1 MRVFIALGMVVLASA
16 LSSSDVRAAQ
26 AARVQFTSGDVQ
38 IIGKDNVARAAFKG
52 AVLNEGDAIIT
63 GKNSAAQLRMADD
76 GVVAMRPDSR
86 IAIDTFHWEGREDG
100 LERSVLSL
108 VKGGFRAITGVIGRR
123 NKSNYLVNTPTATI
137 GIRGTDHEPFYVPP
151 PAPGETP
158 PAPPGTYNK
167 VNVGETVIRTSGG
180 TVIIGA
186 NQIGFAPPQPNAPP
200 VRLDKVPDFMRGAP
214 IPQGRP
220 DNRGMRENS
229 GADNRREIN
238 GRGGDGHGD
247 GRGGDGRGRL
257 PNQQQGPAFPIRT
270 SGGDFDLGSQAAN
283 LHVAPV
289 GIAVTG
295 GSIFP
300 FAGQMKVGS
309 GAIFV
314 NGGPNNFVLLDGAN
328 NPVLMSEA
336 SGFRYSN
343 NSAPL
348 IHGGG
353 TVIDGVG
360 IRWGIYAGGVQ
371 FDPQQGAVNAQFFHF
386 MASPSIT
393 PFATLQLP
401 GAANYTTTAGFTKPV
416 DDLSRVGGSASLTVN
431 VTFGANPMLTGYN
444 LSVTDAGGRNWT
456 GTLAA
461 SQTLV
466 SFGAGQASSNLNVSC
481 GGACP
486 STGNGKASGFV
497 IGPNRGGMISSY
509 NLNAGTAGVTGSIA
523 VK

>member
-1 MRVFIALGMVVLASA
+1 MRILIALSVAALASITTIA
-16 LSSSDVRAAQ
+16 TVHAAP
-26 AARVQFTSGDVQ
+26 AARVQFTNGDVQ

-52 AVLNEGDAIIT
+52 EFLNEGDTIVT
-63 GKNSAAQLRMADD
+63 GRNSAAQLRMADD

-86 IAIDTFHWEGREDG
+86 IAIDTFHWEGKEDG

-167 VNVGETVIRTSGG
+167 VNVGETVIRTPGG

-220 DNRGMRENS
+220 DNRGMRENA
-229 GADNRREIN
+229 GNRREIN
-238 GRGGDGHGD
+238 GRGADGQGD

-257 PNQQQGPAFPIRT
+257 PNQQQVPAFPIRT
-270 SGGDFDLGSQAAN
+270 AGGDFDLGSQIAN
-283 LHVAPV
+283 LQVAPV
-289 GIAVTG
+289 GAAATG
-295 GSIFP
+295 GSVFQ
-300 FAGQMKVGS
+300 FNGQPNVGS
-309 GAIFV
+309 GAIYV
-314 NGGPNNFVLLDGAN
+314 NGGPNNAILLNGAG
-328 NPVLMSEA
+328 NPVLVSDA
-336 SGFRYSN
+336 TGFHFSAGL
-343 NSAPL
+343 APL
-348 IHGGG
+348 VQAGGA
-353 TVIDGVG
+353 TIDSIPV
-360 IRWGIYAGGVQ
+360 RWGIYAGGVQ
-371 FDPQQGAVNAQFFHF
+371 IDPAHGAVNAQFFQF
-386 MASPSIT
+386 MGTQSIT
-393 PFATLQLP
+393 PAAVLQQTGSATF
-401 GAANYTTTAGFTKPV
+401 NTVVGFTKPV
-416 DDLSRVGGSASLTVN
+416 DEQARIGGTASLIVGLS
-431 VTFGANPMLTGYN
+431 FGANPTINRYDVN
-444 LSVTDAGGRNWT
+444 VTDAGGRNWT
-456 GTLAA
+456 GTLVTPQSLA
-461 SQTLV
+461 
-466 SFGAGQASSNLNVSC
+466 SFGSGQTNSNLNVSC

-509 NLNAGTAGVTGSIA
+509 SLNAGTAGVTGSIA